1 MEESC
6 KERYEEGY
14 KKEKE
19 SRLSRNGE
27 EGRQK
32 RDEKDCYENDEEN
45 YKEVKKKM
53 REHVKRMEG

>member
-1 MEESC
+1 VEESC

-19 SRLSRNGE
+19 MVLTLNGE
-27 EGRQK
+27 EDHQK
-32 RDEKDCYENDEEN
+32 REKKDCREHDEEN
-45 YKEVKKKM
+45 DKQVKKKM